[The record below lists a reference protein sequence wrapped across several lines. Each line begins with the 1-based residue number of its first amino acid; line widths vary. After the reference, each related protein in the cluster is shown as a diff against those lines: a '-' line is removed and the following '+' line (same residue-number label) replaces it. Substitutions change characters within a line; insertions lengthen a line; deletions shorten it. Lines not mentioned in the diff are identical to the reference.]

1 MRGRGRCGRAAR
13 RRGDL
18 CGLPLGRPGMAGLA
32 CLFALAPEQAL
43 GLQFARAA
51 PVKSGPAVRDFVF
64 ESRLS
69 SPSLNRGTW
78 LGRKYVEAR
87 GWAALMP
94 PYGGRVFVCSS
105 GVGYSSTTLVV
116 FLESDPLGMIFGPR
130 SRSASTRYSCATM
143 PTSRSWACARACA
156 SRSLAGRRT
165 SWRVWATA
173 QLRQG
178 YKTFCLSTCELHRWD
193 LCTKACPNSIK
204 TSCTKLAP

>member
-1 MRGRGRCGRAAR
+1 MNRLTVACVATGAADAQR
-13 RRGDL
+13 DGVKV

-94 PYGGRVFVCSS
+94 PYVGCVLVCSS
-105 GVGYSSTTLVV
+105 CAVLV
-116 FLESDPLGMIFGPR
+116 
-130 SRSASTRYSCATM
+130 TRV
-143 PTSRSWACARACA
+143 PP
-156 SRSLAGRRT
+156 SLF
-165 SWRVWATA
+165 S
-173 QLRQG
+173 
-178 YKTFCLSTCELHRWD
+178 
-193 LCTKACPNSIK
+193 
-204 TSCTKLAP
+204 